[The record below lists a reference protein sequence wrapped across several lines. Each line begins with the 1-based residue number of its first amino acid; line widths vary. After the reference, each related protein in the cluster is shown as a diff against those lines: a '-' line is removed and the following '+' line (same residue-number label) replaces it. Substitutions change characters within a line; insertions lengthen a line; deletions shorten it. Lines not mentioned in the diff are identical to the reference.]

1 MTICIAALCDQGR
14 SIVVASDRMLSAP
27 FLTIEFDHPDAKI
40 NHINHRC
47 IALSAG
53 DALSVTDVLSDASGV
68 SNQLQNPTVQFLT
81 NEVRKRFS
89 QIRQNHLDERLFQPR
104 GLQFSEYY
112 KGGLI
117 QHVPSELAMVLDNQV
132 QGFELGVSL
141 IIAGVDSSGGHIF
154 SIVDP
159 GISQCFDRVGYHAIG
174 IGHRHA
180 ILNLVGLQQNKNT
193 DVKNTICN
201 VFFAKKYA
209 EIAPGVGQSTD
220 LRILHMRGST
230 SITVEV
236 LDKLQEMFKKCS
248 TQNKQYIDREV
259 ESLDIGESNDEQR
272 GDDEPSGRE
281 PVT

>member
-1 MTICIAALCDQGR
+1 MTICIAALCDNGKT
-14 SIVVASDRMLSAP
+14 IVVASDRMLSAP

-47 IALSAG
+47 VALSAG

-81 NEVRKRFS
+81 NEVRKRFT
-89 QIRQNHLDERLFQPR
+89 QVRHDHLDERLFQPR

-117 QHVPSELAMVLDNQV
+117 QRVPPELAMVLDNQV
-132 QGFELGVSL
+132 QSFELGVSL
-141 IIAGVDSSGGHIF
+141 IVAGVDSTGGHIF

-180 ILNLVGLQQNKNT
+180 ILSLVGLQQNKDT
-193 DVKNTICN
+193 DAKNTVCN
-201 VFFAKKYA
+201 VFFAKKHA

-220 LRILHMRGST
+220 LHILHVKGST
-230 SITVEV
+230 SVSVET
-236 LDKLQEMFKKCS
+236 LNKLQEMFTKCS
-248 TQNKQYIDREV
+248 MQNKQYVNKEV
-259 ESLDIGESNDEQR
+259 KSLQIGESSDKQR
-272 GDDEPSGRE
+272 GDDESS
-281 PVT
+281 